1 VKPLTT
7 KPLEGIK
14 VLDLTRVLAGPY
26 CTMVLAN
33 LGAEIIK
40 IERPGT
46 GDDSRDF
53 GPFVNGESIYFISIN
68 RGKKS
73 IAIDLKSEE
82 GKELLMDLVKE
93 VDILAENF
101 RPGTMEKLG
110 LGYDKLKEVNPRL
123 IYAAMSGFGHSGP
136 YSKRAAYDM
145 IVQGMGGIMSITGQ
159 PGGEPTRV
167 GTSVGD
173 ITAGLFG
180 TIGILSALLG
190 RQTTGKG
197 QKVDVA
203 MLDGQVSIL
212 ENAIARYTASKEIPE
227 PLGSRHPSITPF
239 EAFKTKDSWVILAA
253 GNDALWAKF
262 CKVIDREDLINDPKY
277 LTNADRNNNH
287 DILKP
292 ILDDVFTEKT
302 TDEWLEILNNAG
314 IPGSPINSVDKL
326 FNDPQI
332 DARNMLVEVEQPG
345 VGKIKVAG
353 NPIKLS
359 DIPAKEE
366 VPVDP
371 APSIGQHTEEILKT
385 LLKLDE
391 KKVSEL
397 TSKKIVE

>member
-1 VKPLTT
+1 MTT

-53 GPFVNGESIYFISIN
+53 GPFVNGESIYFISVN

-82 GKELLMDLVKE
+82 GIVLLLDLVKE

-110 LGYDKLKEVNPRL
+110 LGYDKLKEVNPKL

-180 TIGILSALLG
+180 AIGIISALLG

-253 GNDALWAKF
+253 GNDVLWAKF
-262 CKVIDREDLINDPKY
+262 CKVIDREDLIKDPNY
-277 LTNADRNNNH
+277 ITNQDRNNNH

-292 ILDDVFTEKT
+292 ILDDVFIGKT
-302 TDEWLEILNNAG
+302 TDEWLELLNNAG
-314 IPGSPINSVDKL
+314 IPGSPINTVDKL
-326 FNDPQI
+326 FTDPQI

-359 DIPAKEE
+359 DIPAKDE
-366 VPVDP
+366 VPEDP
-371 APSIGQHTEEILKT
+371 APSIGQHTEEILRNM
-385 LLKLDE
+385 LGLDE
-391 KKVSEL
+391 KRVNEL
-397 TSKKIVE
+397 MSKKVIE

>member
-1 VKPLTT
+1 LTT

>member
-1 VKPLTT
+1 MTT